1 MPVSRRGFVRTLSLG
16 GAGALGASLLSA
28 RGHEALAGLLD
39 GPVVAP
45 LGAAGLVR
53 LDSNENPHGPSPAA
67 LDAVRAAVGEASRY
81 TGDAAGA
88 LAEAIAVEHRVSP
101 EHVLL
106 GVGSTE
112 VLRMAVLAF
121 TAPDR
126 ALVSA
131 APTFEDPARVARVAG
146 APVHE
151 VRVDAALRLDLAAMA
166 DRAVGAGLVFLCNPN
181 NPTSTVHG
189 AAAVRDLVADV
200 RRRSADTTVL
210 IDEAYHEFV
219 EDPAYATAIP
229 LALADPKVVVART
242 FSKVYGLA
250 GLRVGYAIGAPP
262 TLAAMRRHRLAS
274 GSNALGVAAA
284 LASLAQGDPSPRSGR
299 APSPRSGQAFAA
311 SQRTLNREARE
322 FTRRTLSDAGFVPVP
337 SQTNFLFL
345 DIRRDVRAFQR
356 ACADRGVLVGRPFPP
371 LDTHARISIGTME
384 EMRRAMP
391 VVMEVLKG

>member
-16 GAGALGASLLSA
+16 GAGAFGATLLSA
-28 RGHEALAGLLD
+28 RGHEALAGLVD
-39 GPVVAP
+39 GRLVAP
-45 LGAAGLVR
+45 PGAAGLVR

-67 LDAVRAAVGEASRY
+67 LDAVRAAFGEASRY

-88 LAEAIAVEHRVSP
+88 LVDAIAAEHRVSP
-101 EHVLL
+101 DHVLL

-131 APTFEDPARVARVAG
+131 APTFEDPARVAKVAG

-166 DRAVGAGLVFLCNPN
+166 DRAAGAGLVFLCNPN

-189 AAAVRDLVADV
+189 APVVRDFVADV
-200 RRRSADTTVL
+200 RRRSADATVL

-219 EDPAYATAIP
+219 EDPTYATAIP
-229 LALADPKVVVART
+229 LALADPRVVVART

-262 TLAAMRRHRLAS
+262 TLATMRRHRLAS

-284 LASLAQGDPSPRSGR
+284 LASLAPGSGR
-299 APSPRSGQAFAA
+299 DFAA
-311 SQRTLNREARE
+311 SQRALNREARE
-322 FTRRTLSDAGFVPVP
+322 FTRRTLADAKFAPVS
-337 SQTNFLFL
+337 SQTNFLFF

-384 EMRRAMP
+384 EMRTAMP
-391 VVMEVLKG
+391 VVMEVLKA

>member
-16 GAGALGASLLSA
+16 GAGALGATLLSA

-39 GPVVAP
+39 GRVVVP
-45 LGAAGLVR
+45 PGAAGLVR
-53 LDSNENPHGPSPAA
+53 LDSNENPYGPSPAA
-67 LDAVRAAVGEASRY
+67 LDAVRAAFGEASRY
-81 TGDAAGA
+81 TGDAAGS
-88 LAEAIAVEHRVSP
+88 LVDAIAAEHRVSP

-166 DRAVGAGLVFLCNPN
+166 DRAAGAGLVFLCNPN

-189 AAAVRDLVADV
+189 GAAVRDFVADV
-200 RRRSADTTVL
+200 RRRSPETTVL

-284 LASLAQGDPSPRSGR
+284 LASLAPRGPSS
-299 APSPRSGQAFAA
+299 RSGQEFAA
-311 SQRTLNREARE
+311 SQRTLNRAARE
-322 FTRRTLSDAGFVPVP
+322 FAHRTLAGAGFVPVP
-337 SQTNFLFL
+337 SQTNFLFF

-384 EMRRAMP
+384 EMRSAMP
-391 VVMEVLKG
+391 VVMEVLKA